1 MRDEGVQLLTSDN
14 ELPGRGVFNT
24 VASRV
29 KYITSDGGIDVRVNA
44 MGGLHLSLQQEE
56 LQRFLLDAS
65 SSASDP
71 ETLYKLSIV
80 EEGGVQKLHVG
91 CLGAY
96 DLGALKEDDHPY
108 YVIALYANDRH
119 KIVFSDSPVLYP
131 GSVPGIA
138 FGDIGII
145 ARHGG
150 RWHVVAQSFPFLL
163 NSSFTQLPFLYN
175 FGLEISFDIP
185 HIKDGIYV
193 KHFSSWSPGTFYVS
207 AKFHLLWHP
216 RSKYGKHIYANGK
229 WPVGNGGFINITNL
243 GKASPLRI
251 TYEETSRGNA
261 ICDVRVFATGGG
273 IPWHVIFRYKTAVF
287 SGVSID
293 GDDFETGFLLDKVTS
308 SDESIGLKAK
318 DDGQDKKKLD
328 IVSKVNVKAGKNIDV
343 KRDGSTFTVSST
355 VEKGEKGD
363 KGDPG
368 PMGEQGHPGEKG
380 DKGDPGERGEKGEKG
395 EKGDPGPAGGGK
407 VKDVQAGTGIEAS
420 IDGQGVL
427 HISLRGTALADGVL
441 VIKNGVLSTIPT
453 AKCDT

>member
-1 MRDEGVQLLTSDN
+1 MRDNGIQLLTSDN

-56 LQRFLLDAS
+56 LQQYLLDAS
-65 SSASDP
+65 SSASGP
-71 ETLYKLSIV
+71 ETLYKLTIV

-91 CLGAY
+91 CIGTY
-96 DLGALKEDDHPY
+96 DLGELKEDHPY
-108 YVIALYANDRH
+108 CVIALYVNYRH
-119 KIVFSDSPVLYP
+119 KIVFSDSPAYYP
-131 GSVPGIA
+131 GSVPGFA
-138 FGDIGII
+138 FMDIGII

-150 RWHVVAQSFPFLL
+150 GWHVIAQSFPSLL
-163 NSSFTQLPFLYN
+163 DNLPGLPPLLYN

-193 KHFSSWSPGTFYVS
+193 KDFYSWSPGTFYVS
-207 AKFHLLWHP
+207 AKCALHRFP
-216 RSKYGKHIYANGK
+216 RLPNGKYFYANGR
-229 WPVGNGGFINITNL
+229 WPVGNGGTISIKGL

-251 TYEETSRGNA
+251 NYGVSSPSDS
-261 ICDVRVFATGGG
+261 ICEARVVTTGGG
-273 IPWHVIFRYKTAVF
+273 KPRFISIRYNTAFF
-287 SGVSID
+287 SGVSITA
-293 GDDFETGFLLDKVTS
+293 DDYETGFLLDKVTS

-328 IVSKVNVKAGKNIDV
+328 IVSKVNVKAGKNIEV

-368 PMGEQGHPGEKG
+368 DKG
-380 DKGDPGERGEKGEKG
+380 DKGDPGLRGEKGEPGEKG
-395 EKGDPGPAGGGK
+395 DKGDPGPAGGGK

-420 IDGQGVL
+420 IDSQGVL